1 MLTKL
6 QPAIREK
13 CAVAIKTYLEYFARN
28 SNELGLP
35 ATGLGLLRNRLF
47 SATFGRF
54 PGRELPSAF
63 LSFNIDAR
71 DTRRFVHHPG
81 SQGMEMVSQ
90 RQAAMMDTSFVVLAS
105 TDKKELERAA
115 SWYLQGVFQAYGIKP
130 GFAFGESIIVEDG
143 FAGQK
148 GGAAPKSIRL
158 FTAII
163 DMGRE

>member
-1 MLTKL
+1 MLTAV

-13 CAVAIKTYLEYFARN
+13 CAIAIKTYLEHFARN
-28 SNELGLP
+28 SNQLGLP
-35 ATGLGLLRNRLF
+35 ATGLELLRSRLF
-47 SATFGRF
+47 SAAFGCF

-63 LSFNIDAR
+63 LSFTFNGQ

-81 SQGMEMVSQ
+81 AQEMEQVSQ

-105 TDKKELERAA
+105 TDKKELKQAA
-115 SWYLQGVFQAYGIKP
+115 SWYAGCIAQAYGINP
-130 GFAFGESIIVEDG
+130 GFAFGESIIIEDG

-148 GGAAPKSIRL
+148 GGATPKSIRL

-163 DMGRE
+163 DMDRK